1 MKTRIRVANKRKTK
15 GEILFDAV
23 NIFFLSIILLIIV
36 YPLIYVFSASFS
48 DAQQVVAGNVRL
60 FPVDF
65 TFESYKAVFKN
76 QNILRGF
83 IITVFV
89 TVVGTLFNL
98 ILTTLAAYPLSRRDL
113 KGRNVIMFFVTFT
126 MFFSGGIIPTYLII
140 QKLGLINNL
149 LVLILPTAISTYNLI
164 IMRTYFQTAIPY
176 ELQEAA
182 FIDGCSNFKT
192 LWRII
197 LPLSGPILA
206 VIALYYAV
214 GHWNAYFNAMMYLT
228 QRALYPLQLVLKE
241 ILVQNQLSA
250 MLEMDTDSA
259 LQQAL
264 LGETIKYAVIVVSSL
279 PLLVIYPFIQ
289 KFFIKGV
296 MIGAIKG

>member
-164 IMRTYFQTAIPY
+164 IMRIYFQTAIPY

-279 PLLVIYPFIQ
+279 PMLVIYPFIQ

>member
-279 PLLVIYPFIQ
+279 PMLVIYPFIQ

>member
-126 MFFSGGIIPTYLII
+126 MFFSGGISPTYLII

-279 PLLVIYPFIQ
+279 PMLVIYPFIQ

>member
-1 MKTRIRVANKRKTK
+1 MKTQTRVANKRKTK

-36 YPLIYVFSASFS
+36 YPLIYVLSASFS

-113 KGRNVIMFFVTFT
+113 KGRNVIMFFVTLT

-228 QRALYPLQLVLKE
+228 QRTLYPLQLVLKE
-241 ILVQNQLSA
+241 ILVQNQLST

-279 PLLVIYPFIQ
+279 PMLVIYPFIQ

>member
-1 MKTRIRVANKRKTK
+1 MKTQIRVANKRKTK

-36 YPLIYVFSASFS
+36 YPLIYVLSASFS

-113 KGRNVIMFFVTFT
+113 KGRNVIMFFVTLT

-228 QRALYPLQLVLKE
+228 QRTLYPLQLVLKE

-279 PLLVIYPFIQ
+279 PMLVIYPFIQ

>member
-1 MKTRIRVANKRKTK
+1 
-15 GEILFDAV
+15 
-23 NIFFLSIILLIIV
+23 
-36 YPLIYVFSASFS
+36 
-48 DAQQVVAGNVRL
+48 
-60 FPVDF
+60 
-65 TFESYKAVFKN
+65 
-76 QNILRGF
+76 
-83 IITVFV
+83 
-89 TVVGTLFNL
+89 
-98 ILTTLAAYPLSRRDL
+98 
-113 KGRNVIMFFVTFT
+113 
-126 MFFSGGIIPTYLII
+126 
-140 QKLGLINNL
+140 
-149 LVLILPTAISTYNLI
+149 
-164 IMRTYFQTAIPY
+164 MRTYFQTAIPY

-279 PLLVIYPFIQ
+279 PMLVIYPFIQ

>member
-1 MKTRIRVANKRKTK
+1 
-15 GEILFDAV
+15 
-23 NIFFLSIILLIIV
+23 
-36 YPLIYVFSASFS
+36 
-48 DAQQVVAGNVRL
+48 
-60 FPVDF
+60 
-65 TFESYKAVFKN
+65 
-76 QNILRGF
+76 
-83 IITVFV
+83 
-89 TVVGTLFNL
+89 
-98 ILTTLAAYPLSRRDL
+98 
-113 KGRNVIMFFVTFT
+113 MFFVTFT

-279 PLLVIYPFIQ
+279 PMLVIYPFIQ